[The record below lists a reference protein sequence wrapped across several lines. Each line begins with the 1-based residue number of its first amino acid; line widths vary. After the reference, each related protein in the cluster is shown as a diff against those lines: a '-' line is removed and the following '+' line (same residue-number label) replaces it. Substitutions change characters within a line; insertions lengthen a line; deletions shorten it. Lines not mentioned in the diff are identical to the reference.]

1 METAGFYPA
10 EEIGI
15 ARRLCVAQSS
25 LAILAVYV
33 TYNASMKATVTLKI
47 KLETTEQAAQS
58 LSQTQQAYLV
68 ALNQTSGV
76 AFDKKVFN
84 SVALHH
90 ITYRDVREL
99 TKLPANLV
107 CSARNVVAE
116 AYKRDKQ
123 THHRWKETAA
133 MRYDARTLTVK
144 LDQEFATLTTLDGRV
159 RVNPILSDY
168 HRQYLDGTWEIEP
181 TATISRKG
189 RTWYLHLIVT
199 KDVPD
204 SQSEGVIGVD
214 SGIVRIATVNTGK
227 TFNGGIIK
235 HIRERRFKQRR
246 DLQSARHKSRNQRR
260 LLKRLAG
267 KEKRGVDWLLWNVAN
282 EIVDEALKVNAG
294 AIAIEDLKGIRT
306 RIKCA
311 KKQRLIMHG
320 WPFASLFAKMKHVAS
335 KHGIKVESVEAR
347 NTSRTCRCGHV
358 DKANRTTQSTFR
370 CVVCGYSHNAD
381 YVASHNIAVRYVG
394 QRCES
399 VTTRP
404 ESAD

>member
-1 METAGFYPA
+1 
-10 EEIGI
+10 
-15 ARRLCVAQSS
+15 
-25 LAILAVYV
+25 
-33 TYNASMKATVTLKI
+33 MKATVTLKI

-58 LSQTQQAYLV
+58 LSETQKAYVV

-76 AFDKKVFN
+76 AFEKKVFN

-133 MRYDARTLTVK
+133 MRYDARTLTFK

-159 RVNPILSDY
+159 RVNLILSDY
-168 HRQYLDGTWEIEP
+168 HGQYLDGTWEIER

-189 RTWYLHLIVT
+189 RIWYLHLIVT
-199 KDVPD
+199 RDVPD

-235 HIRERRFKQRR
+235 HIRERRYKQRR

-294 AIAIEDLKGIRT
+294 TIAIEDLKGIRT

-335 KHGIKVESVEAR
+335 KHGIKVESVDAR
-347 NTSRTCRCGHV
+347 NTSRTCRCGHM

-381 YVASHNIAVRYVG
+381 YVASHNIAARYVER
-394 QRCES
+394 RCGT
-399 VTTRP
+399 VTYRS
-404 ESAD
+404 ESATSGRAKKAALL

>member
-1 METAGFYPA
+1 
-10 EEIGI
+10 
-15 ARRLCVAQSS
+15 
-25 LAILAVYV
+25 
-33 TYNASMKATVTLKI
+33 MKATLTLKI

-58 LSQTQQAYLV
+58 LSETQKAYVV

-116 AYKRDKQ
+116 AYKRDKE

-159 RVNPILSDY
+159 RVNLILSDY

-181 TATISRKG
+181 TATISRKS
-189 RTWYLHLIVT
+189 RIWYLHLIVT

-267 KEKRGVDWLLWNVAN
+267 KEKRSVEWLLWNVAN
-282 EIVDEALKVNAG
+282 EIVDEALKAG
-294 AIAIEDLKGIRT
+294 AGTIVVEDLKGIRA
-306 RIKCA
+306 RIKVA
-311 KKQRLIMHG
+311 KKQRLIHHG
-320 WPFASLFAKMKHVAS
+320 WPFSSLFLKMAHVAS
-335 KHGIKVESVEAR
+335 RHGIKVESVDAR

-381 YVASHNIAVRYVG
+381 YVASHNVAARYVE
-394 QRCES
+394 RRRES

-404 ESAD
+404 RVRPSGQG